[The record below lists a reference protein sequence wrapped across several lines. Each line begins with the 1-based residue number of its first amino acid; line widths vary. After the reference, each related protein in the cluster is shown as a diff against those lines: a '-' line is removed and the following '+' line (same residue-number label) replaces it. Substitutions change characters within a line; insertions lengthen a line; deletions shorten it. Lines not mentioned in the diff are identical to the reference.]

1 MKKLIFTSFVAALS
15 MACFAASATGKW
27 NGKITMDLSGIKKMI
42 QQKTGKVTPEQ
53 KKQVD
58 MQMTMIDANEKAFAK
73 AIVTM
78 ELKKDG
84 TVSISQSMNGKTEE
98 DKGKWIQAGNKVK
111 MFGFSAVNGGPKEM
125 NGVLGST
132 GKTLFFDL
140 SDEMKKQAIK
150 KGAPATFSGKMAIN
164 FTKA

>member
-15 MACFAASATGKW
+15 MASFAASATGKW
-27 NGKITMDLSGIKKMI
+27 NGKITMDLSAIKKMI
-42 QQKTGKVTPEQ
+42 QQQAGKASEEK
-53 KKQVD
+53 KKQVN

-73 AIVTM
+73 AVVTM

-84 TVSISQSMNGKTEE
+84 TVSISQSMNGKTEK
-98 DKGKWIQAGNKVK
+98 DSGKWTQSGNKVK
-111 MFGFSAVNGGPKEM
+111 MFGFSAKNGGPKEM
-125 NGVLGST
+125 NGVVGST

-150 KGAPATFSGKMAIN
+150 KGAPASFSGKMSIN